1 MVTPAP
7 RRGTVTDLIAGLLDR
22 GYTASVQPVLNAIG
36 QTTNSG
42 LIQQRLAE
50 LNAEAAR
57 LTEAGLKMQPDNPVL
72 RALLADMETTMRVN
86 ARLAD
91 TAAAPVQQ
99 SAIQAAG
106 TIQRQLALPG
116 MTDTQLRAIG
126 LVWNR
131 PNPEAV
137 ARLVGYAQ
145 SDAWAAAMQKY
156 GDDVLNIISNQ
167 AIRGI
172 SLGWN
177 PLRTAQEVTRLTQSL
192 PQYQANNL
200 LRTLQLTS
208 YRDATA
214 AHQNANLDIAQQ
226 VVRIAALDTRTCLSC
241 VAQHGDVIWDSETG
255 GPVPRVEDHHSGRCT
270 SVMIVKG
277 RPHNIQSGEDWF
289 NSLSP
294 ERQQQ
299 QNSFANSP
307 GKFEAFQ
314 SGKATLRDFVHRYND
329 PTFGAMRREASLA
342 AALRRVPITAP
353 SGQIVTVDGIMPPD
367 TGTPGT
373 TLSSLETF
381 LADSTGPLANA
392 ISDIDRQLIGFD
404 ANANFAINR
413 DNVRS
418 AAKQFVVESRD
429 IQYGRDYIV
438 ELVKERA
445 RQNGVTLTDINGE
458 QLYNQYMANR
468 AQAIQ
473 TVAEI
478 GNVRLTEAQRT
489 RLNRAIGGDYLDM
502 VYTTE
507 SSERGSLANQAQR
520 NRGRTSGLTGAE
532 KRQARENFRDWVLGL
547 DG

>member
-1 MVTPAP
+1 MT
-7 RRGTVTDLIAGLLDR
+7 RRGTVTDLISGLLDR
-22 GYTASVQPVLNAIG
+22 GYTQTVQPVLDAIG
-36 QTTNSG
+36 RTTNSG

-57 LTEAGLKMQPDNPVL
+57 LAEAGQKLRPDNPVL
-72 RALLADMETTMRVN
+72 RALLADLEDVMQVN

-91 TAAAPVQQ
+91 SAAQPVQQ
-99 SAIQAAG
+99 SAINAAG

-116 MTDTQLRAIG
+116 MTDAQLRAIG
-126 LVWNR
+126 ITWNR

-145 SDAWAAAMQKY
+145 SDAWAAAMNKY
-156 GDDVLNIISNQ
+156 GSDVLGIISNQ

-177 PLRTAQEVTRLTQSL
+177 PLRTAREVTRLTQSL

-214 AHQNANLDIAQQ
+214 AHQNANTAIASQ
-226 VVRIAALDTRTCLSC
+226 VVRIAALDQRTCLSC
-241 VAQHGDVIWDSETG
+241 VAQHGDVIWDSESG
-255 GPVPRVEDHHSGRCT
+255 GPVPRVDDHHQGRCT
-270 SVMIVKG
+270 SVVIVKG
-277 RPHNIQSGEDWF
+277 RSHNIQSGEDWF
-289 NSLSP
+289 NSLP
-294 ERQQQ
+294 ESRQMQ

-307 GKFEAFQ
+307 GKFEAFKE
-314 SGKATLRDFVHRYND
+314 GKVTLRDFVHRYND

-353 SGQIVTVDGIMPPD
+353 SGQIVTVDGVISPD
-367 TGTPGT
+367 KGTPGAT
-373 TLSSLETF
+373 IASLEAF
-381 LADSTGPLANA
+381 LNESSGPLARALADVDMN
-392 ISDIDRQLIGFD
+392 LIGYD
-404 ANANFAINR
+404 ANANFIIQR
-413 DNVRS
+413 DNVRN

-429 IQYGRDYIV
+429 IQYSRDYIV

-445 RQNGVTLTDINGE
+445 RQNGVDLRNINGE

-473 TVAEI
+473 TAAEI
-478 GNVRLTEAQRT
+478 GNVRLTEAQQR
-489 RLNRAIGGDYLDM
+489 RLQRAIGGDYLDM

-532 KRQARENFRDWVLGL
+532 KRQARENFRDWVLGI
-547 DG
+547 D